1 MEGRWRSSILLGLA
15 RLGTEMSAGDRRTYT
30 RTAENGAWLGSLVA
44 TLPVG
49 WRVTVAPPGRSL
61 DQSAKFHALCADIA
75 KARPEWNGIRMDSED
90 WKQLLVLSHAVA
102 TRGGGVRLLPDL
114 EGTGLVQ
121 LRESTARM
129 SKDRASSLIEYAQS
143 WAAAHGVTLTT
154 DREDMR

>member
-1 MEGRWRSSILLGLA
+1 
-15 RLGTEMSAGDRRTYT
+15 MSAPDRRRYILTEAN
-30 RTAENGAWLGSLVA
+30 RVAVLREVAAAQLGYV
-44 TLPVG
+44 
-49 WRVTVAPPGRSL
+49 VTIAPPGRSL

-75 KARPEWNGIRMDSED
+75 KAKPEWNGMRMDSED

-129 SKDRASSLIEYAQS
+129 SKERASSLIEYATA
-143 WAAAHGVTLTT
+143 WAAAQGVTIT
-154 DREDMR
+154 DTRHGDER